1 MLKLDYSQYKCPY
14 PVIETRKQ
22 MLANPESALNVLVG
36 DQAGRD
42 NVARLA
48 DKMGYQ
54 SSVTTEGKLF
64 CLTLTPA
71 ESPETKTQVTSKLQK
86 PDSLRQKKQ
95 SFTVAATVWDRGMT
109 SSDSS

>member
-71 ESPETKTQVTSKLQK
+71 ESPRQRLKSLQNFKTGLPCGRKNNRLLWQRPYGT
-86 PDSLRQKKQ
+86 
-95 SFTVAATVWDRGMT
+95 GG
-109 SSDSS
+109 